1 MNEVNSEYA
10 KFCAF
15 DYFFYLSPVQILIFM
30 SNKAK
35 FIVFLVALVAIF
47 AACSLTIQVQRD
59 NTNSTQTNS
68 QETNQSADSTRV
80 NLHLNP

>member
-1 MNEVNSEYA
+1 MPNFVLLI
-10 KFCAF
+10 
-15 DYFFYLSPVQILIFM
+15 FFSIFARINNNFM

-35 FIVFLVALVAIF
+35 FIVFLVALVAVF
-47 AACSLTIQVQRD
+47 AACSLTIQIQRD